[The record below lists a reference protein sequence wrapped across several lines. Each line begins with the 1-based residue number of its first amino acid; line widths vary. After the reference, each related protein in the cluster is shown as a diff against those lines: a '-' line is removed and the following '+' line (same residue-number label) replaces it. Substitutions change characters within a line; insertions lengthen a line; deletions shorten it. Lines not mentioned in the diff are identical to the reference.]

1 MFVYELSGFGFE
13 SSCSHL
19 NFRFR
24 ACFEQGVPWHSG
36 NYGVWIH
43 SETRT
48 WHDKNIQCQ
57 LNFIKK
63 QELLLTTQS
72 RYSAVYVCAC
82 QLIKIS
88 DWHCSCFLFV
98 SLFVC
103 FWQIHFLFNHSDY
116 CIVIYSFDYLLKI
129 IKKYVFY
136 RKSNF
141 QRSTVSWK
149 LFFSRFINVV
159 MTAHVSSIRQ
169 EYGRIKIS
177 NNFTFGSG
185 ILQYAMSNSFYELT
199 NSTNLRNG
207 WANKVADHFNKS
219 QA

>member
-1 MFVYELSGFGFE
+1 MFVYDLCGSEFE

-19 NFRFR
+19 NFRFC

-57 LNFIKK
+57 LNFVTK

-88 DWHCSCFLFV
+88 DWHCSYFLLV
-98 SLFVC
+98 CLFVC

-116 CIVIYSFDYLLKI
+116 CIVIYSFDCLLKI

-141 QRSTVSWK
+141 QRSAVSWK
-149 LFFSRFINVV
+149 FFFSRFINVV
-159 MTAHVSSIRQ
+159 MTAMRQ
-169 EYGRIKIS
+169 ASVKNMGVLRLAITSLSVLASYS
-177 NNFTFGSG
+177 THC
-185 ILQYAMSNSFYELT
+185 QT
-199 NSTNLRNG
+199 HSTN
-207 WANKVADHFNKS
+207 
-219 QA
+219 